1 MPKSWPADQIQSVAY
16 FLHGLQA
23 NNKPYNF
30 KGLQQKI
37 KKNKQQ
43 RPYASVVLWSV
54 HCLAFNRKHTEPTAL
69 GSHSRARKE
78 TLNKPKQGEERVV
91 KLLINPK
98 HGTAEAKKGRWKKE
112 IEKTRKK
119 QDGRF
124 KLKIYYSNYKKTRYF
139 N

>member
-1 MPKSWPADQIQSVAY
+1 MPKSLPADQIQSVAY
-16 FLHGLQA
+16 FWHSLQA
-23 NNKPYNF
+23 NNKAYNF
-30 KGLQQKI
+30 KGLQEKI

-43 RPYASVVLWSV
+43 RLYASVVLG
-54 HCLAFNRKHTEPTAL
+54 HCLAFNRKHTETTAL
-69 GSHSRARKE
+69 GSHSSARKE
-78 TLNKPKQGEERVV
+78 TVNKPKQGEKRVV

-98 HGTAEAKKGRWKKE
+98 HGTAEEKKGRWKKE

-124 KLKIYYSNYKKTRYF
+124 KLKNYYSNYKKTRYF